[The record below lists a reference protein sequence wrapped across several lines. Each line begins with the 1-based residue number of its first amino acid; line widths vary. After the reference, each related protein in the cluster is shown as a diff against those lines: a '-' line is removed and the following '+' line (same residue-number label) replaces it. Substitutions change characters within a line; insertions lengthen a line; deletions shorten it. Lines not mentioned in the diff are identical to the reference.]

1 MTRDQRTAIMTGM
14 TYEQASKGK
23 WEKTKEMKPF
33 APSFSIK
40 EGILLMERTK
50 EYVALFNSL

>member
-1 MTRDQRTAIMTGM
+1 MTRDHLKRTAIMTGM

-33 APSFSIK
+33 APFFSHKRRYFINGK
-40 EGILLMERTK
+40 NKRICS
-50 EYVALFNSL
+50 SL

>member
-33 APSFSIK
+33 APFFSHKRRYFINGK
-40 EGILLMERTK
+40 NKRICS
-50 EYVALFNSL
+50 SL